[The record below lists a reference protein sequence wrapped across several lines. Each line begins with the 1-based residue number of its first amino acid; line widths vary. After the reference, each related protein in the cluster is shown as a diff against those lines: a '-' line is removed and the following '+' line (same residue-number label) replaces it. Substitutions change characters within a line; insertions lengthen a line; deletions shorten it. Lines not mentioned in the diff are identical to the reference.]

1 MFLESLARLR
11 DLAWTACVLGEGP
24 ARPALEARAAGL
36 GIGDRVHW
44 HGRLT
49 GAGRLYRAF
58 DIFVLSSRT
67 EGTPIALFEAMAA
80 GVPVVATSVG
90 GVPDVVSAAE
100 AALVP
105 PGDPQALADEIRAIY
120 RDPVAAAARARAARA
135 RLERDF
141 DFGQWLQRYE
151 EIYRVV
157 GERRRAGRGAAVRG

>member
-1 MFLESLARLR
+1 M
-11 DLAWTACVLGEGP
+11 GE
-24 ARPALEARAAGL
+24 
-36 GIGDRVHW
+36 RVHW
-44 HGRLT
+44 HGGVA
-49 GAGRLYRAF
+49 GAGRLYAAF

-67 EGTPIALFEAMAA
+67 EGTPMVLFEAMAA

-157 GERRRAGRGAAVRG
+157 GERRGAGLGAAVRG